1 MKKVLLSLLCAIF
14 LLQGCSKQNEGEP
27 IELTA
32 QEVLVRLQDPKK
44 NSFMLYITSEN
55 CYSCDEYE
63 KIIQEIEEETPFE
76 IYYLKMDTNEEDTDV
91 KRSLEE
97 LQITTGNIQSLPSTF
112 YFYQGSLLPENSKEG
127 YLEKKDL
134 LKWLNDLYLLH

>member
-97 LQITTGNIQSLPSTF
+97 LQITTGIYRACRLPF
-112 YFYQGSLLPENSKEG
+112 IFIREVCCLKI
-127 YLEKKDL
+127 KK
-134 LKWLNDLYLLH
+134 KGIWKRRTC

>member
-1 MKKVLLSLLCAIF
+1 MKKILLCLVCTMF
-14 LLQGCSKQNEGEP
+14 LLQGCSKNQEGEP

-32 QEVLVRLQDPKK
+32 QEVLVRLQDSKK
-44 NSFMLYITSEN
+44 NSFMLYITSDN

-63 KIIQEIEEETPFE
+63 KVIQEIEEETPFE

-91 KRSLEE
+91 KQVIEE
-97 LQITTGNIQSLPSTF
+97 LQITTGKIQSLPSTF
-112 YFYQGSLLPENSKEG
+112 YFYQGSLLPENRKEG

-134 LKWLNDLYLLH
+134 LKWLNDLHLLH

>member
-44 NSFMLYITSEN
+44 IPSCCTSPQ
-55 CYSCDEYE
+55 
-63 KIIQEIEEETPFE
+63 KIAIPV
-76 IYYLKMDTNEEDTDV
+76 MNM
-91 KRSLEE
+91 
-97 LQITTGNIQSLPSTF
+97 
-112 YFYQGSLLPENSKEG
+112 
-127 YLEKKDL
+127 KK
-134 LKWLNDLYLLH
+134 